1 MFVKNINT
9 IFKMKEEALISL
21 KQNYVKSLED
31 IRFRDYVKTLPI
43 EEDLLMKYTS
53 TLKDACS
60 EFYNCKS
67 CSSLNECKNKI
78 KGYLFTPIK
87 DRNKISFSYVSCK
100 YEKEQFYKNNVVL
113 FDVPKMIKNANLRDI
128 YKEKNRLEVIKY
140 IKDFLSKYGK
150 DDVKGLY
157 LHGSFG
163 SGKTYLVA
171 ALFNELARKG
181 EQSVIVHFPELLRG
195 LKESFSTNYSEKF
208 DLIKNASLLLID
220 DIGAEYLT
228 AWGRDEVL
236 ESILQYRMDQELVTF
251 FTSNLNLEQ
260 LEVHLS
266 VVNNSIDKLKA
277 RRIIERVK
285 KLSIPMELVGRDIR
299 ND

>member
-1 MFVKNINT
+1 MKSVNT
-9 IFKMKEEALISL
+9 IFKLKEDALLSL
-21 KQNYVKSLED
+21 KQNYIKALED
-31 IRFRDYVKTLPI
+31 IKFRDYVNMLQM
-43 EEDLLMKYTS
+43 EEDILMKYTS
-53 TLKDACS
+53 SLKDACG
-60 EFYNCKS
+60 EFYNCKN
-67 CSSLNECKNKI
+67 CKGLNECKNKI
-78 KGYLFTPIK
+78 KGYLFTPNK
-87 DRNKISFSYVSCK
+87 DRNKISFSYVGCK
-100 YEKEQFYKNNVVL
+100 FEKEQMYKKNVVL
-113 FDVPKMIKNANLRDI
+113 FDVPKMIRNADLRDI
-128 YKEKNRLEVIKY
+128 YKEKNRLEIIKY
-140 IKDFLSKYGK
+140 IKEFLSKYK
-150 DDVKGLY
+150 KESVKGLY

-181 EQSVIVHFPELLRG
+181 EKCVIVHFPELLRG

-208 DLIKNASLLLID
+208 DLIKNTPLLLLD

-251 FTSNLNLEQ
+251 FTSNLDMEQ
-260 LEVHLS
+260 LESHLS

-277 RRIIERVK
+277 RRIIERIK
-285 KLSIPMELVGRDIR
+285 KLAIPLELVGRDIR

>member
-1 MFVKNINT
+1 MKNVNT
-9 IFKMKEEALISL
+9 IFKMKEDALLSL
-21 KQNYVKSLED
+21 KQNYIKALED
-31 IRFRDYVKTLPI
+31 IKFRDYVNGLQI
-43 EEDLLMKYTS
+43 EENILMKYTS
-53 TLKDACS
+53 TLKDACG
-60 EFYNCKS
+60 EFYNCKNCEGLS
-67 CSSLNECKNKI
+67 ECKNKI
-78 KGYLFTPIK
+78 KGYLLTPTK
-87 DRNKISFSYVSCK
+87 DKNKISFSYISCK
-100 YEKEQFYKNNVVL
+100 YEKDQLYKKNIVL
-113 FDVPKMIKNANLRDI
+113 FDVPKMIKNADLRDI
-128 YKEKNRLEVIKY
+128 YKEKNRLEIIKY
-140 IKDFLSKYGK
+140 IKGFLSKYGK
-150 DDVKGLY
+150 EDVKGLY

-181 EQSVIVHFPELLRG
+181 VQSVIVHFPELLRG

-208 DLIKNASLLLID
+208 DLIKNTPLLLID

-251 FTSNLNLEQ
+251 FTSNLDLEQ
-260 LEVHLS
+260 LETHLS

-285 KLSIPMELVGRDIR
+285 KLSMPMELVGRDIR
-299 ND
+299 NH